1 MCIRDRVKSLAVQ
14 RDEVET
20 VQTQLVSC
28 LSFVSECLRTG
39 SQGEIMKMK
48 TAVMKQVKEMTDN
61 FNPEK
66 LSPCERT
73 EARFES
79 SPDLAQACQQFGNV
93 HVKNEAAKKCYATGK
108 GLEVA
113 EPGERATAVLHIAD
127 HKGMPCTTPVE
138 TIACEVVSL
147 ATKMKTKCFLKN
159 KKASQYEI
167 SYQPTSR
174 GSHQLHI
181 KVDDE
186 HIKGSLFAVTVKL
199 PVQKLGIPNRTIN
212 GIKGPWGVA
221 VNQRGEIIVVE
232 HSGHCISIF
241 SQTGKKIR
249 SFGSQ
254 GSGHGQFRW
263 PRDVAVDDDGNILVA
278 DAGNKRIQ
286 KFTSDGKF
294 MVAIG
299 RDTVE
304 LKNPV
309 SINIH
314 PDSKKIILSDYANHC
329 LQILNPDLTFH
340 SSFSNKGQFY
350 RPWNVA
356 FDNAGNMY
364 VGEQR
369 SDNSACIQV
378 FTAEGQFLR
387 KFGNTGSGKGE
398 LNFPSSISIDRDNVV
413 YVTDYCNNRVS
424 MFTTEGVFLRSFGT
438 KGNGHGQFDHTSG
451 MAMDKDGFIY
461 ISDISDINNGR
472 IQIF

>member
-1 MCIRDRVKSLAVQ
+1 
-14 RDEVET
+14 
-20 VQTQLVSC
+20 
-28 LSFVSECLRTG
+28 
-39 SQGEIMKMK
+39 MKMK
-48 TAVMKQVKEMTDN
+48 KAVMKQIKEMTDN
-61 FNPEK
+61 SNPDK
-66 LSPCERT
+66 LSPCEKT
-73 EARFES
+73 DVKFAS
-79 SPDLAQACQQFGNV
+79 SSDLAQACQQFGKV
-93 HVKNEAAKKCYATGK
+93 YVQKVSAKKCYATGK
-108 GLEVA
+108 GLETA

-127 HKGMPCTTPVE
+127 HEGMPCTTPVE
-138 TIACEVVSL
+138 TITCEVVSV
-147 ATKMKTKCFLKN
+147 ATNTKTKCSMKN

-167 SYQPTSR
+167 SYQLTSR
-174 GSHQLHI
+174 GRHQLHI
-181 KVDDE
+181 KVEGE
-186 HIKGSLFAVTVKL
+186 HIKGSPFTVTVKL
-199 PVQKLGIPNRTIN
+199 PVEKLGTPIKTIT
-212 GIKGPWGVA
+212 GVMGPWGLA
-221 VNQRGEIIVVE
+221 VNQKGDIIVVGY
-232 HSGHCISIF
+232 SGNYISIF

-249 SFGSQ
+249 SFGSR
-254 GSGHGQFRW
+254 GSEHGQFNS

-314 PDSKKIILSDYANHC
+314 PDSKKIILSDYANRC

-398 LNFPSSISIDRDNVV
+398 LNFPSSISIDRDKVV
-413 YVTDYCNNRVS
+413 YVTDYCNHRVS

-438 KGNGHGQFDHTSG
+438 KGNGHGQFDHISG
-451 MAMDKDGFIY
+451 MAIDKDGFFY
-461 ISDISDINNGR
+461 ISDFCNRR
-472 IQIF
+472 IQIFLQFQYGHIEVTYINYHNVNVHVDISTVS